1 MLTLKLFTNSFLLS
15 LGEPHATSCFLY
27 INERSEGRQVLYQ
40 STFKNWM
47 F

>member
-1 MLTLKLFTNSFLLS
+1 MLTLKLFTNS
-15 LGEPHATSCFLY
+15 CFLY
-27 INERSEGRQVLYQ
+27 IDERSEGRQVLYQ